1 MFDVS
6 GGLFGSD
13 EDEDEEDDMFSA
25 APPKAKAAP
34 ADAPAPAK
42 TESKPLPK
50 KKTGGLFDDSDEEDE
65 DGDIFGEV
73 ASVLSRA
80 HLACLCS
87 DPHLAYMA
95 PTYLLMANG
104 THMCV
109 VIETNRGVWLHSD

>member
-50 KKTGGLFDDSDEEDE
+50 KKPGGLFANSDEEDE

-95 PTYLLMANG
+95 PTYLLMANS
-104 THMCV
+104 TQYC
-109 VIETNRGVWLHSD
+109 NRNKSWCSVAF